1 MSPIA
6 EVSKTVVSMV
16 DDPVEVVNLLNKNA
30 TPQEPEVQ
38 TVDDNCENYVEHQA
52 FMEPKDSTIPVQ
64 STHDSMPSFD
74 FMGLRPCV
82 TLSNHENAFQ
92 PTSSLPPSEFTSL
105 PLPSTSRRE
114 EHEQEHP
121 SAPILVQGL

>member
-64 STHDSMPSFD
+64 STHDNMPSFD

-82 TLSNHENAFQ
+82 ALSNHV
-92 PTSSLPPSEFTSL
+92 SSLPNKKEAAKL
-105 PLPSTSRRE
+105 MCRRCQR
-114 EHEQEHP
+114 QEH
-121 SAPILVQGL
+121 SR